1 MDKTSRI
8 IVFLVIVCCNIF
20 FYITAVKA
28 EEKNVKEK
36 SVEEEI
42 LDILVE
48 KEIITPEKY
57 DELKNKVVKRREEK
71 KNDLIAFYEKGFRL
85 ESRDEKFKMKIGGR
99 VQFDFR
105 TYGSNYPIDNEFD
118 IRRARIYLSGT
129 LYRDFDYK
137 LQVELEGSSSNRLR
151 DGYFEYTYFKPNLRI
166 RMGQF
171 KIPFSV
177 ETMTSSNWIL
187 FQERGL
193 NEPIAPSRDVG
204 IMLHGSPFD
213 NILTY
218 YVGVFNGSGVDAE
231 GEDTE
236 NKDIAFRLVASPFLK
251 TDISLF
257 KDFHIAYNMTY
268 GDGDDAGLKF
278 KTEAKGATFFRFD
291 DMDVDDRTRYGV
303 DLNWIVGSLSL
314 RGEWNRVEYGEL
326 EGTVED
332 VKVDDDLN
340 IDAWYVS
347 LSWFL
352 TGEKPNFKKRIWGV
366 PNIKNN
372 FDPRKRTWGAFELA
386 FRYSRFDADSDFWN
400 LGIVSDDYT
409 DEVDAFTLG
418 LNWWLNP
425 CLLFRF
431 NYIHSEFGGKI
442 RIHDKW
448 KDKEDAFTARFQLVF

>member
-1 MDKTSRI
+1 MEKTLRNI
-8 IVFLVIVCCNIF
+8 AFLVIVCGTIF
-20 FYITAVKA
+20 LCMTV
-28 EEKNVKEK
+28 
-36 SVEEEI
+36 
-42 LDILVE
+42 LDILVDKE
-48 KEIITPEKY
+48 KKPLEKFY
-57 DELKNKVVKRREEK
+57 ELKNKVVKIRDAK

-85 ESRDEKFKMKIGGR
+85 ETRDKNFKMQIGGR

-105 TYGSNYPIDNEFD
+105 TFGSNYPEDDEFD
-118 IRRARIYLSGT
+118 IRRARIFLSGT
-129 LYRDFDYK
+129 VYRDFDYK
-137 LQVELEGSSSNRLR
+137 VQVELEGSSSNRLR
-151 DGYFEYTYFKPNLRI
+151 DGYLEYTYFKPNLKI
-166 RMGQF
+166 KMGQF
-171 KIPFSV
+171 KSPFSV
-177 ETMTSSNWIL
+177 ETLTSSKWVL

-193 NEPIAPSRDVG
+193 NSPIAPSRDVG

-213 NILTY
+213 NLLTY

-231 GEDTE
+231 GEDNDDE
-236 NKDIAFRLVASPFLK
+236 DVALRLVVSPFLK
-251 TDISLF
+251 TDISLL

-268 GDGDDAGLKF
+268 GKEDDASIKF
-278 KTEAKGATFFRFD
+278 RTEARGATFFRFD
-291 DMDVDDRTRYGV
+291 DVDVDDRTRYGV
-303 DLNWIVGSLSL
+303 DLNWIVGPLSL

-340 IDAWYVS
+340 IDAWYVA

-352 TGEKPNFKKRIWGV
+352 TGETPNFKKRIWGV

-400 LGIVSDDYT
+400 LGVVSNEYT

-431 NYIHSEFGGKI
+431 NYIHTEFGGKI
-442 RIHDKW
+442 AVDDKW
-448 KDKEDAFTARFQLVF
+448 ESKEDAFTARFQLAF